1 MRYWDAVFGFLVAM
15 AVAALLT
22 PLAKRLARLVG
33 AVDAPRERGLATR
46 ETPLLG
52 GLAILAGFLLAAAI
66 WMPTTIHLKPVPG
79 GGPHSGGTVHLWG
92 VVAGACV
99 IAIVGALDD
108 IFDLNPILKLLGQIA
123 AAVVVVEAGA
133 VVTDVTLPFIGS
145 LTFPNAGG
153 ALTVIWLVG
162 LMNVVNFSDGVDGLA
177 AGLCTIDGIAFAVIA
192 FDLQGKGSAAGVLA
206 AITAGAA
213 LGFLFHNFYPA
224 SIFMGDSGSNLLG
237 YLLGTASVLGS
248 LKTNVLVAL
257 VIPLFIL
264 AVPFLDT
271 GFVVAKRLKY
281 RRKPWAADAN
291 HFHHRMARIG
301 FSQRK
306 TVAYLYGWTLML
318 AGVAIALRFVPYHHH
333 HPSYY
338 RLGWS
343 LVMGAIALVAL
354 AASIYLVY
362 VLEILKFRH
371 HRAGEMRSADPATT
385 EHEIDESVEHDLETG
400 EFERVRSSPGAEAES
415 PSSGV
420 VHDARR
426 LDDSRARGP
435 ELDAGAPPEPR
446 RSERAAGRRD
456 G

>member
-1 MRYWDAVFGFLVAM
+1 MPW
-15 AVAALLT
+15 T
-22 PLAKRLARLVG
+22 HHAR
-33 AVDAPRERGLATR
+33 RGLATR
-46 ETPLLG
+46 DTPLLG

-66 WMPTTIHLKPVPG
+66 WMPETIHLQRVPG

-92 VVAGACV
+92 VLAGACV
-99 IAIVGALDD
+99 IVLVGALDD
-108 IFDLNPILKLLGQIA
+108 IFDLHPILKLLGQIA
-123 AAVVVVEAGA
+123 AAVIVVEAGA
-133 VVTDVTLPFIGS
+133 VVTDVTLPFVGS

-248 LKTNVLVAL
+248 LKTNVVVAL
-257 VIPLFIL
+257 VVPLFIL

-271 GFVVAKRLKY
+271 GFVIAKRLKY

-318 AGVAIALRFVPYHHH
+318 AGVAIALRFVPYSDHHGH
-333 HPSYY
+333 FS
-338 RLGWS
+338 LGWS
-343 LVMGAIALVAL
+343 LVMGAIALIAL

-371 HRAGEMRSADPATT
+371 RRADEMRSFDPDTT
-385 EHEIDESVEHDLETG
+385 EYQIDESVRRDIETG
-400 EFERVRSSPGAEAES
+400 EFDRVRSSPGAEGE
-415 PSSGV
+415 PERPTV
-420 VHDARR
+420 VHDTRR
-426 LDDSRARGP
+426 LDDSRAGSP
-435 ELDAGAPPEPR
+435 EVDGG
-446 RSERAAGRRD
+446 ERARASPKPRCRRAARPVSTAARRPTRTTTP
-456 G
+456 